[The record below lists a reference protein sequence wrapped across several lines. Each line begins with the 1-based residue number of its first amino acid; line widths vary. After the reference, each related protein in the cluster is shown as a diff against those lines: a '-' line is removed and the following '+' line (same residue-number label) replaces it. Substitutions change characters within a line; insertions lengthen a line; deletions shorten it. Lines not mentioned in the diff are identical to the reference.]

1 MSSTTDTPKTS
12 DGPKANSGPKA
23 NTRSQAQIIAQQ
35 ARGGRRGGGFGG
47 GRHGGG
53 GMGEKAMNFFPS
65 LKRLLRELG
74 PQRVL
79 LVLVIIIGAI
89 SVVSTIM
96 GPKIMIHAT
105 NEIFAG
111 FMSNKILSIATVCGF
126 TIPSGTTLGDLTQ
139 LMSAMTQNFDPTTAS
154 QQCQAALGAT
164 GGGSVDMSQVTQM
177 MSGMDQNRLLA
188 GIDFGVVGHWLLIVG
203 ALYAGG
209 ALLSFLQGF
218 WLARIVQRTVY
229 NLREKISHKLDR
241 LPLKYFDG
249 QPRGELL
256 SRVTNDI
263 DNIQQSLQQTIS
275 QVLNAVMTV
284 LGIGIMMF
292 TISWELALITIAV
305 VPVAAVVSALIG
317 KRAQSRFVGM
327 WTHTGELNA
336 QVEEG
341 FTGHAIV
348 KVFGRRQQA
357 DEQFKATN
365 EELFKSAFGAN
376 FLSMTLMPLNMFIGN
391 INYVAV
397 VLVGALKVT
406 SGTLQLGDVTSF
418 IQYSRQ
424 FTQPISQIASMANLM
439 QSGVASAERVF
450 EVLDQPEQTP
460 DEHGTL
466 PVPVQG
472 HVQFEDVAFSYDPD
486 HPLITDL
493 SLEAKPGQT
502 VAIVGETGAGKTTLV
517 NLLMRFY
524 DIQGGKILLDGV
536 DTSSVPRDELR
547 NQFGM
552 VLQDTWLFSGTIKAN
567 IAYGGD
573 DPTDE
578 QVLDAA
584 KTAYVDRFVHAL
596 PDGYDTVID
605 DEGSNISAGEKQL
618 LTIARAFVH
627 DPAVLILD
635 EATSSVDTRTE
646 VLVQQ
651 AMAKLRKGRTSFVI
665 AHRLSTIR
673 DADTIVVMEHGH
685 IVEQG
690 SHDHLLAAGGA
701 YAKLYQ
707 SQFQAA
713 GSDDADSP
721 VEAPAP
727 KPSMRGMGRMG
738 R

>member
-1 MSSTTDTPKTS
+1 MSTETPV
-12 DGPKANSGPKA
+12 KANK
-23 NTRSQAQIIAQQ
+23 RSEAQIIAQR
-35 ARGGRRGGGFGG
+35 ARGGRRGGGFG
-47 GRHGGG
+47 HGGN
-53 GMGEKAMNFFPS
+53 MGEKAMNFFPS

-79 LVLVIIIGAI
+79 LVLVIIVGAI
-89 SVVSTIM
+89 SVASTIM

-111 FMSNKILSIATVCGF
+111 FISNEVLKNLPAGMTL
-126 TIPSGTTLGDLTQ
+126 PPGTTIGDLVTM
-139 LMSAMTQNFDPTTAS
+139 LQNLPA
-154 QQCQAALGAT
+154 GANT
-164 GGGSVDMSQVTQM
+164 GGFDMSQVSQM
-177 MSGMDQNRLLA
+177 MSGMDQSRLVQ

-203 ALYAGG
+203 CLYGAG

-284 LGIGIMMF
+284 LGIAVLMF

-305 VPVAAVVSALIG
+305 VPVAAVVSGLIG

-327 WTHTGELNA
+327 WTHTGELNS

-348 KVFGRRQQA
+348 KVFGRRQQV
-357 DEQFKATN
+357 DERFKGTN
-365 EELFKSAFGAN
+365 ESLFKSAFGAN
-376 FLSMTLMPLNMFIGN
+376 FLSMMLMPLNMFIGN

-460 DEHGTL
+460 DEHGSL

-472 HVQFEDVAFSYDPD
+472 HVQFQDVAFSYDPD

-493 SLEAKPGQT
+493 TLEAKPGQT

-552 VLQDTWLFSGTIKAN
+552 VLQDTWLFSGSIQAN

-573 DPTDE
+573 NPTDE

-584 KTAYVDRFVHAL
+584 KAAYVDRFVHAL
-596 PDGYDTVID
+596 PDGYATMID

-651 AMAKLRKGRTSFVI
+651 AMAKLRAGRTSFVI

-673 DADTIVVMEHGH
+673 DADTIVVMEHGN

-690 SHDHLLAAGGA
+690 THDQLLAAGGA

-713 GSDDADSP
+713 GSDDADVP
-721 VEAPAP
+721 VEAPVAKAP
-727 KPSMRGMGRMG
+727 MRGGMGRMG